1 MSKIKYLTTLDIVE
15 LLFYNSTNGDTIMAR
30 PTEYDLEKVLDN
42 AMELFWQKGYENVSM
57 ADLVAHTGL
66 NRRTMYSL
74 FTDKEGI
81 FKDSLDNYY
90 TKRSSKNITL
100 LKNNPGKKG
109 IVMFLEKFIFDKNFR
124 GCLFTNCMGKSEF
137 MAQDAFDIPKDFFEK
152 LQEQIEENLKEASVC
167 GEFNG
172 NAKAMALTI
181 ITLIH
186 GLNVH
191 GKYNHVKEDGEIIVK
206 NIIDMIR

>member
-1 MSKIKYLTTLDIVE
+1 
-15 LLFYNSTNGDTIMAR
+15 MAR

-74 FTDKEGI
+74 FKDKEGV

-90 TKRSSKNITL
+90 IKKSSKNITL
-100 LKNNPGKKG
+100 LKDNPGKKG
-109 IVMFLEKFIFDKNFR
+109 IMIFLEKFIFDKNFR
-124 GCLFTNCMGKSEF
+124 GCLFTNCMGKGEF
-137 MAQDAFDIPKDFFEK
+137 IREDIFDIPKSFFTK
-152 LQEQIEENLKEASVC
+152 LQEQIEENLIQAANDN
-167 GEFNG
+167 EFTG
-172 NAKAMALTI
+172 DAKAMSLTI

-191 GKYNHVKEDGEIIVK
+191 GKYNHVKEDGEIIIK
-206 NIIDMIR
+206 NIIDLIR

>member
-1 MSKIKYLTTLDIVE
+1 
-15 LLFYNSTNGDTIMAR
+15 MAR
-30 PTEYDLEKVLDN
+30 PVEYDLEKVLDN

-57 ADLVAHTGL
+57 AELVAHTSL

-74 FTDKEGI
+74 FKDKEGV
-81 FKDSLDNYY
+81 FKDALDNYY
-90 TKRSSKNITL
+90 SKKASINITL

-109 IVMFLEKFIFDKNFR
+109 IIMFLEKFSFGKNFK

-137 MAQDAFDIPKDFFEK
+137 IKEDAFLIPEDFFSK
-152 LQEQIEENLKEASVC
+152 LQEQIEKNLVEASTNNQ
-167 GEFNG
+167 FNG
-172 NAKAMALTI
+172 EVKAMALTI

-191 GKYNHVKEDGEIIVK
+191 GKYNHSKTDGEIIIK
-206 NIIDMIR
+206 NILNMIG